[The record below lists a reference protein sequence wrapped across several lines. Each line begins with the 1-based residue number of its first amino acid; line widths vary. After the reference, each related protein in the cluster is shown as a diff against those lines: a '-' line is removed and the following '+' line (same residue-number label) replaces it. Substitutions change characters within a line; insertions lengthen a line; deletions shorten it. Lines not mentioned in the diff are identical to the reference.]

1 MKRSWNVSS
10 LSLLFALGVALVI
23 RPAWGN
29 VRIRVACVGDSITA
43 GWGTNSYPFRL
54 GQRLGMAYDVR
65 NFGVSSTT
73 AQKRGDVPY
82 EGTEAFTNALAFDPD
97 WVLLMLGTNDSKTQN
112 WKGQEAFEA
121 DYEAMLRRFLALPAA
136 PRILCILPPPA
147 FSNAWGIQPM
157 IIRQNIIPAIRRVA
171 ERHHQPIADLDSLL
185 SNKPEY
191 FPDTIHPNFDGQEV
205 IAAAMAEALL
215 GPHSPLPAVPPHT
228 PPSFDLWCEGSSYT
242 LPLILNDGTPIPPTH
257 ATTVKIRWESPHR
270 LRVDFRIE
278 DSDDRPF
285 GSRRDDPL
293 YYGDLVAVYYQ
304 PDVRSDRYY
313 EIEINSAGV
322 VFDNAVR
329 YNAGMP
335 LSDVTWT
342 APIPPT
348 ARPSPSSHVWEA
360 TVWIPLEGELSPAQP
375 SEPGVGFNLYRI
387 DYNGTNRW
395 NLYAWSPTGTGTFHR
410 LESFG
415 RIRLNP

>member
-1 MKRSWNVSS
+1 MKRS
-10 LSLLFALGVALVI
+10 LKHSLLFLSLVFSVAMA
-23 RPAWGN
+23 PCPTWGDA
-29 VRIRVACVGDSITA
+29 RIRVACVGDSITA

-54 GQRLGMAYDVR
+54 GQRLGSVYDVR

-73 AQKRGDVPY
+73 AQKTGDVPY

-112 WKGQEAFEA
+112 WKGQEDFEA
-121 DYEAMLRRFLALPAA
+121 DYETMLRRFLALPAA

-191 FPDTIHPNFDGQEV
+191 FPDTIHPHFDGQEV
-205 IAAAMAEALL
+205 IAAALADALL
-215 GPHSPLPAVPPHT
+215 GPHSPLPAVPPPT
-228 PPSFDLWCEGSSYT
+228 PPGFALWCEGSSYT
-242 LPLILNDGTPIPPTH
+242 FPLILNDGTPIPPIH
-257 ATTVKIRWESPHR
+257 MTTVKIRWEHPHR

-278 DSDDRPF
+278 DSDDRPC
-285 GSRRDDPL
+285 GIRHDDPL

-304 PDVRSDRYY
+304 PDLATDRYY
-313 EIEINSAGV
+313 EIEINSAGI

-329 YNAGMP
+329 YNGGQP
-335 LSDVTWT
+335 LSEVGWT
-342 APIPPT
+342 APIQPKT
-348 ARPSPSSHVWEA
+348 RAGVASNVWEA
-360 TVWIPLEGELSPAQP
+360 TFWIPLEGEMKPAQP
-375 SEPGVGFNLYRI
+375 ADRGIGLNVFRI
-387 DYNGTNRW
+387 DFNGTNRW

-415 RIRLNP
+415 HIRLKR